1 MWLTPM
7 NQEETMLLHKER
19 YKETIKNLTVMSD
32 ILARNVFK
40 DKNACEYVLR
50 IILEDKELTV
60 IDNETQMDFR
70 NMHGRGVVLDCVA
83 KDGSG
88 RVFNV
93 EIQQDDEGAHP
104 KRARYH
110 LGMMDSNVLDTGK
123 NFDKL
128 PETYVI
134 FVTLKDALGCGLP
147 IAHID
152 RIIRENGKEFGDE
165 EHFIYV
171 DSSKNDGGE
180 LGRLMHDFRV
190 KEVKE
195 MQAGAL
201 ADRVHELK
209 ETEKGVEHMCKEM
222 EALRLEGVEEGRMEE
237 KKAVAYSLA
246 DRKMSAEEIA
256 EIIKVNIET
265 VKGWLAGSVSTAR

>member
-1 MWLTPM
+1 M
-7 NQEETMLLHKER
+7 NQEETMQKHMER

-50 IILEDKELTV
+50 IIMEDKDLTV

-88 RVFNV
+88 RIFNV

-128 PETYVI
+128 ADTYVI
-134 FVTLKDALGCGLP
+134 FVTLNDTLGYGLP

-152 RIIRENGKEFGDE
+152 RIIRENGEKFGDE

-171 DSSKNDGGE
+171 DSSKDDGGE

-190 KEVKE
+190 KEAKD

-209 ETEKGVEHMCKEM
+209 ETEKGVAYMCKEM
-222 EALRLEGVEEGRMEE
+222 EALRREGVEEGRLEE
-237 KKAVAYSLA
+237 KRETARSMA
-246 DRKMSAEEIA
+246 DDGMTVDRIA
-256 EIIKVNIET
+256 RILKVNAQIVQE
-265 VKGWLAGSVSTAR
+265 WLAGSVSTAR

>member
-1 MWLTPM
+1 M

-88 RVFNV
+88 RVINV

-171 DSSKNDGGE
+171 DSSKDDGNE
-180 LGRLMHDFRV
+180 LGRLMHDFRA
-190 KEVKE
+190 KEAKE
-195 MQAGAL
+195 MQEGAL
-201 ADRVHELK
+201 TDRVHELK
-209 ETEKGVEHMCKEM
+209 ETEEGVEHMCKEM
-222 EALRLEGVEEGRMEE
+222 EQLCDEARMDE
-237 KKAVAYSLA
+237 KRETARSMAEDGLTV
-246 DRKMSAEEIA
+246 DRIA
-256 EIIKVNIET
+256 KILKVNAQMVQE
-265 VKGWLAGSVSTAR
+265 WLAGSVSTAR

>member
-1 MWLTPM
+1 M

-88 RVFNV
+88 RVINV

-128 PETYVI
+128 SVFFNIRI
-134 FVTLKDALGCGLP
+134 FRTDIHHCT
-147 IAHID
+147 D
-152 RIIRENGKEFGDE
+152 
-165 EHFIYV
+165 
-171 DSSKNDGGE
+171 
-180 LGRLMHDFRV
+180 
-190 KEVKE
+190 
-195 MQAGAL
+195 
-201 ADRVHELK
+201 
-209 ETEKGVEHMCKEM
+209 
-222 EALRLEGVEEGRMEE
+222 
-237 KKAVAYSLA
+237 
-246 DRKMSAEEIA
+246 
-256 EIIKVNIET
+256 
-265 VKGWLAGSVSTAR
+265 

>member
-1 MWLTPM
+1 M

-88 RVFNV
+88 RVINV
-93 EIQQDDEGAHP
+93 EIQEDG
-104 KRARYH
+104 
-110 LGMMDSNVLDTGK
+110 LDGGVTGT

-171 DSSKNDGGE
+171 DSSKDDGSE
-180 LGRLMHDFRV
+180 LGRLMHDFRA
-190 KEVKE
+190 KEAKE

-265 VKGWLAGSVSTAR
+265 VKGWLAGSVSAAR

>member
-1 MWLTPM
+1 
-7 NQEETMLLHKER
+7 MLLHKER

-32 ILARNVFK
+32 ILAQNVFK

-50 IILEDKELTV
+50 IILEDKELTA

-88 RVFNV
+88 RIFNV

-134 FVTLKDALGCGLP
+134 FVTLKEA
-147 IAHID
+147 
-152 RIIRENGKEFGDE
+152 
-165 EHFIYV
+165 
-171 DSSKNDGGE
+171 
-180 LGRLMHDFRV
+180 
-190 KEVKE
+190 KE

-222 EALRLEGVEEGRMEE
+222 EQICDEARMDE
-237 KKAVAYSLA
+237 KRENARSMAEDGLTV
-246 DRKMSAEEIA
+246 DRIA
-256 EIIKVNIET
+256 KILKVNAQMVQE
-265 VKGWLAGSVSTAR
+265 WLAGSVSTAR

>member
-1 MWLTPM
+1 M

-32 ILARNVFK
+32 IFARNVFK
-40 DKNACEYVLR
+40 DKKACEYVLR
-50 IILEDKELTV
+50 IIMEDKDLTV
-60 IDNETQMDFR
+60 IDNETQVNFR

-88 RVFNV
+88 RVINV

-171 DSSKNDGGE
+171 DSSKDDGSE
-180 LGRLMHDFRV
+180 LGRLMHDFRA
-190 KEVKE
+190 KEAKE

-265 VKGWLAGSVSTAR
+265 VKGWLAGSVSAAR

>member
-1 MWLTPM
+1 M
-7 NQEETMLLHKER
+7 NQEETMLKHKER
-19 YKETIKNLTVMSD
+19 YKQTIKNLTVMSD
-32 ILARNVFK
+32 IFARNVFK
-40 DKNACEYVLR
+40 DKKACEYVLR
-50 IILEDKELTV
+50 IIMEDKDLTV
-60 IDNETQMDFR
+60 IDNETQVDFR

-88 RVFNV
+88 RIFNV

-104 KRARYH
+104 KRARYN

-134 FVTLKDALGCGLP
+134 FVTLKDALGHGLP

-171 DSSKNDGGE
+171 DSSKDDGGE

-190 KEVKE
+190 KEAKE

-265 VKGWLAGSVSTAR
+265 VKGWLAGSVSAAR

>member
-1 MWLTPM
+1 M
-7 NQEETMLLHKER
+7 NREETMLLHKER

-32 ILARNVFK
+32 ILAQNVFK

-50 IILEDKELTV
+50 IILEDKELTA

-88 RVFNV
+88 RIFNV

-134 FVTLKDALGCGLP
+134 FVTLKEA
-147 IAHID
+147 
-152 RIIRENGKEFGDE
+152 
-165 EHFIYV
+165 
-171 DSSKNDGGE
+171 
-180 LGRLMHDFRV
+180 
-190 KEVKE
+190 KE

-222 EALRLEGVEEGRMEE
+222 EQICDEARMDE
-237 KKAVAYSLA
+237 KRENARSMAEDGLTV
-246 DRKMSAEEIA
+246 DRIA
-256 EIIKVNIET
+256 KILKVNAQMVQE
-265 VKGWLAGSVSTAR
+265 WLAGSVSTAR

>member
-50 IILEDKELTV
+50 IILEDKELTA

-88 RVFNV
+88 RIFSV

-265 VKGWLAGSVSTAR
+265 VKGWLAGSVSAAR